1 MLRSLY
7 IKNFALI
14 DDIILE
20 FEPGLNILTGET
32 GAGKSILLDAV
43 QVALGGRASAEYI
56 RAGTDKAIVQVAFQ
70 PETSDVIKNLEDLG
84 IEISGEEVLVLSR
97 EISRNGRNWCRV
109 NGQVVTLSGY
119 RQAGSGLV
127 DLHGQ
132 HQQQSLLH
140 LERYLDLLDSYGGE
154 QVIQQ
159 RSKVEKHYHQWQ
171 KAQTKL
177 QQMQSNDQDLARQ
190 IDVIK
195 FQVQEI
201 ENAQLTAGEDQQLI
215 NERKLLA
222 NAEKISALAN
232 TVYQNL
238 YDGANQQKPAATEL
252 IDAGVN
258 ALRELAG
265 YDQKLIPLLKSLE
278 ETLYVVEDT
287 AREVAQFIDGV
298 EYDAQ
303 RLDYIEKRID
313 EINHLKRKY
322 GDSVAEILRYHQN
335 MLEQLTE
342 ITGGTEQLSE
352 LQQKLVEYRQLWE
365 QEAQVLSSL
374 RHDLAVKIQKGISQ
388 ELKDLE
394 MGKVKFEIVLEILDK
409 PTAKGIDSI
418 QFLISTNPGEPLKS
432 LHKIAS
438 GGELS
443 RFMLAMKSLLAGT
456 DKIAT
461 LIFDELDTGVG
472 GRALYAVGQKMS
484 QISKYCQVITVTH
497 APQVASFADNHFL
510 IKKEVVQNKTYT
522 KIFNLDD
529 QGRLNELAR
538 MLGGKEATGVA
549 LEHAASMIKASSQK
563 PVVRDQLKI

>member
-159 RSKVEKHYHQWQ
+159 RSKVEKYYHQWQ
-171 KAQTKL
+171 KVQTKL

-549 LEHAASMIKASSQK
+549 LEHAASMIKASEK
-563 PVVRDQLKI
+563 L

>member
-171 KAQTKL
+171 KVQTKL

-549 LEHAASMIKASSQK
+549 LEHAASMIKASEK
-563 PVVRDQLKI
+563 L

>member
-159 RSKVEKHYHQWQ
+159 RSKVEKYYHQWQ
-171 KAQTKL
+171 KVQTKL
-177 QQMQSNDQDLARQ
+177 QQMQSNAQDLARQ

>member
-159 RSKVEKHYHQWQ
+159 RSKVEKYYHQWQ
-171 KAQTKL
+171 KVQTKL
-177 QQMQSNDQDLARQ
+177 QQMQSNAQDLARQ

-549 LEHAASMIKASSQK
+549 LEHAASMIKASEK
-563 PVVRDQLKI
+563 L